1 MEEPNGNGKIKLE
14 NRLTRLEECN
24 KYMQEDVTYIKRQVD
39 NHLPTSIHE
48 LDKKMD
54 SFILKAKT
62 QFVTTLLG
70 VLMLLIGVIIDI
82 TLKK

>member
-1 MEEPNGNGKIKLE
+1 MEEPNGNGKLIE
-14 NRLTRLEECN
+14 HRLTKLEECN
-24 KYMQEDVTYIKRQVD
+24 KYIQEDIACIKRQVD
-39 NHLPTSIHE
+39 NHLPTAIQE

-54 SFILKAKT
+54 VFILKNRT

-82 TLKK
+82 TLKQ